1 MMTKAF
7 VLTVVLKKYVN
18 TIMIFIP
25 TTHFFHSFFFF
36 FFFKRVLTIC

>member
-25 TTHFFHSFFFF
+25 TTHFFTHSSSSFFLSVF
-36 FFFKRVLTIC
+36 